1 LSVLGFAPDDAFMFN
16 PSGNHMISSAH
27 TASQQRF
34 HTALMAMAFA
44 AIGLTILFPLLA
56 PLLPHIP
63 TSGHSHVHAHGHTF
77 IDARSFFGIPNCMDV
92 LSNLPFLIGGA
103 WGLIALQSA
112 QSMAAPLQKSARVF
126 FIGLIFTC
134 LGSSYYHYAPS
145 DFGLM
150 IDRLGM
156 AVAFA
161 GVISLAAGSRLGA
174 AASERATPA
183 LLMLA
188 PLAAV
193 AAYTLQNVLPWAIV
207 QFGGVAL
214 IVWLAC
220 LPRSKTKPSIHL
232 GALIALYALAKL
244 FEAQDTQVFELT
256 QGIISGHSLKH
267 IAASLAA
274 VPVILAL
281 KKS

>member
-1 LSVLGFAPDDAFMFN
+1 LSALGFAPDDPFMFN
-16 PSGNHMISSAH
+16 PSGTHMISSSH
-27 TASQQRF
+27 TLSQRF
-34 HTALMAMAFA
+34 HAALMAMAFA
-44 AIGLTILFPLLA
+44 AIGLAILFPLLA

-63 TSGHSHVHAHGHTF
+63 TSGHSHVHAHGHAF

-103 WGLIALQSA
+103 WGLIALRSA
-112 QSMAAPLQKSARVF
+112 QSMAAPLQTAARVF
-126 FIGLIFTC
+126 FIGLILTF
-134 LGSSYYHYAPS
+134 LGSSFYHWAPI

-150 IDRLGM
+150 MDRIGM

-174 AASERATPA
+174 TVSERATPI

-207 QFGGVAL
+207 QFGGMAL

-220 LPRSKTKPSIHL
+220 LPRSKAMPSIHL
-232 GALIALYALAKL
+232 GVLITLYALAKL

-256 QGIISGHSLKH
+256 QGLISGHSLKH

-274 VPVILAL
+274 VPVIAAL

>member
-1 LSVLGFAPDDAFMFN
+1 MFN
-16 PSGNHMISSAH
+16 HLGTFMISSSS

-34 HTALMAMAFA
+34 HQALMAMAFA

-63 TSGHSHVHAHGHTF
+63 ASGHSHVHAHGHAF
-77 IDARSFFGIPNCMDV
+77 IDARSFFGIPNCLDV
-92 LSNLPFLIGGA
+92 LSNLPFLVSGI
-103 WGLIALQSA
+103 WGMIALHRA
-112 QSMAAPLQKSARVF
+112 QTIAAPLQSAARVF

-150 IDRLGM
+150 MDRLGM

-174 AASERATPA
+174 VVSESATPV
-183 LLMLA
+183 LLILTPM
-188 PLAAV
+188 AAM
-193 AAYTLQNVLPWAIV
+193 AAYTLQNVLPWAVV
-207 QFGGVAL
+207 QFGGMAL

-220 LPRSKTKPSIHL
+220 LPRKPALPVIHL

-256 QGIISGHSLKH
+256 QGMISGHSLKH

-274 VPVILAL
+274 APVIAAI

>member
-1 LSVLGFAPDDAFMFN
+1 MFN
-16 PSGNHMISSAH
+16 HLGTLMISSSS

-34 HTALMAMAFA
+34 HQALMAMAFA
-44 AIGLTILFPLLA
+44 AIGFAVFFPLLA

-63 TSGHSHVHAHGHTF
+63 TSGHSHVHAHGHAF
-77 IDARSFFGIPNCMDV
+77 VDARSFFGIPNGLDV
-92 LSNLPFLIGGA
+92 LSNLPFLIGGV
-103 WGLIALQSA
+103 WGLIALQRA
-112 QSMAAPLQKSARVF
+112 KDIAAPLQTAARVF
-126 FIGLIFTC
+126 FIGLILTC
-134 LGSSYYHYAPS
+134 FGSSFYHWAPS

-150 IDRLGM
+150 VDRLGM

-174 AASERATPA
+174 TVSARATPV
-183 LLMLA
+183 LLTLA
-188 PLAAV
+188 PLAAI
-193 AAYTLQNVLPWAIV
+193 AAFTLHNILPWAIV
-207 QFGGVAL
+207 QFGGMAL
-214 IVWLAC
+214 IMWLAC
-220 LPRSKTKPSIHL
+220 LPRANTKLSIHL

-274 VPVILAL
+274 VPVIAAL

>member
-1 LSVLGFAPDDAFMFN
+1 LSAWRFAPDDPFMFN
-16 PSGNHMISSAH
+16 PSGHHMISSSH
-27 TASQQRF
+27 IASQQRF
-34 HTALMAMAFA
+34 HTALMAMAYC

-63 TSGHSHVHAHGHTF
+63 TSGHSHVHAHGHAF
-77 IDARSFFGIPNCMDV
+77 IDARSFFGIPNFLDV
-92 LSNLPFLIGGA
+92 ISNLPFLIGGI
-103 WGLIALQSA
+103 WGLIALRSA
-112 QSMAAPLQKSARVF
+112 HGMAAPLQTAARVF
-126 FIGLIFTC
+126 FIGLILTC
-134 LGSSYYHYAPS
+134 LGSSYYHYAPT
-145 DFGLM
+145 DFTLM

-174 AASERATPA
+174 ATSKRATPA
-183 LLMLA
+183 LLILA

-193 AAYTLQNVLPWAIV
+193 AAYTLRNVLPWAVV
-207 QFGGVAL
+207 QFGGMAL

-220 LPRSKTKPSIHL
+220 LPRSKAMPSIHL
-232 GALIALYALAKL
+232 GWLIALYALAKL
-244 FEAQDTQVFELT
+244 LEAQDTQVFELT

-267 IAASLAA
+267 IAASMAA
-274 VPVILAL
+274 VPVIAAL

>member
-1 LSVLGFAPDDAFMFN
+1 MN
-16 PSGNHMISSAH
+16 PSDL
-27 TASQQRF
+27 TRVSQQRF
-34 HTALMAMAFA
+34 HIALMAMAFA
-44 AIGLTILFPLLA
+44 AIGLAVFFPLLA

-63 TSGHSHVHAHGHTF
+63 ASGHSHVHAHGHAF
-77 IDARSFFGIPNCMDV
+77 IDARSFFGIPNCLDV
-92 LSNLPFLIGGA
+92 LSNLPFLIGGV
-103 WGLIALQSA
+103 WGLIALRSA
-112 QSMAAPLQKSARVF
+112 QSMAAPLQTAARVF
-126 FIGLIFTC
+126 FIGLILTC

-174 AASERATPA
+174 VVSERATPV
-183 LLMLA
+183 LLILA
-188 PLAAV
+188 PLAAI
-193 AAYTLQNVLPWAIV
+193 AAYTLHNVLPWAVV
-207 QFGGVAL
+207 QFGGMAL
-214 IVWLAC
+214 IIWLAC
-220 LPRSKTKPSIHL
+220 LPRQPALPAIHL

-244 FEAQDTQVFELT
+244 FESQDTQVFELT
-256 QGIISGHSLKH
+256 QGLISGHSLKH

-274 VPVILAL
+274 FPVIAAL

>member
-1 LSVLGFAPDDAFMFN
+1 MFN
-16 PSGNHMISSAH
+16 SFGVHMNPSSL
-27 TASQQRF
+27 SQQRF
-34 HTALMAMAFA
+34 QHALTAMAFA
-44 AIGLTILFPLLA
+44 AIGLAVFFPLLA

-63 TSGHSHVHAHGHTF
+63 TSGHSHVHAHGHAF
-77 IDARSFFGIPNCMDV
+77 IDARSFLGIPNCLDV
-92 LSNLPFLIGGA
+92 LSNLPFLVGGI
-103 WGLIALQSA
+103 WGLIALHRA
-112 QSMAAPLQKSARVF
+112 QTIAAPLQTAARVF
-126 FIGLIFTC
+126 FIGLILTC

-174 AASERATPA
+174 VVSERATPV
-183 LLMLA
+183 LLILA

-193 AAYTLQNVLPWAIV
+193 AAYTLHNVLPWAVV
-207 QFGGVAL
+207 QFGGMAL

-220 LPRSKTKPSIHL
+220 LPRSKQMPSIHL

-244 FEAQDTQVFELT
+244 LEAQDTQVFELT
-256 QGIISGHSLKH
+256 QGLISGHSLKH

-274 VPVILAL
+274 WPVIVAL

>member
-1 LSVLGFAPDDAFMFN
+1 MFN
-16 PSGNHMISSAH
+16 PSGHHMISLSH

-63 TSGHSHVHAHGHTF
+63 TSGHSHVHAHGHAF

-92 LSNLPFLIGGA
+92 LSNLPFLIGGV
-103 WGLIALQSA
+103 WGFIALRHA
-112 QSMAAPLQKSARVF
+112 QNMAAPLKAAARVF
-126 FIGLIFTC
+126 FIGLILTC
-134 LGSSYYHYAPS
+134 LGSSYYHYAPT
-145 DFGLM
+145 DFTLM

-174 AASERATPA
+174 TVSERATPA

-193 AAYTLQNVLPWAIV
+193 AAYTLHNVLPWAIV
-207 QFGGVAL
+207 QFGGMAL

-220 LPRSKTKPSIHL
+220 LPRSKAVPSIHL
-232 GALIALYALAKL
+232 GWLIALYALAKL
-244 FEAQDTQVFELT
+244 LEAQDTQVFELT
-256 QGIISGHSLKH
+256 QGLISGHSLKH

-274 VPVILAL
+274 VPVIAAL

>member
-1 LSVLGFAPDDAFMFN
+1 MFN
-16 PSGNHMISSAH
+16 SFGVHMSPTFLH
-27 TASQQRF
+27 QQRF
-34 HTALMAMAFA
+34 HIALMAMSLA
-44 AIGLTILFPLLA
+44 AIALAVFFPLLSH
-56 PLLPHIP
+56 LLPHIP
-63 TSGHSHVHAHGHTF
+63 TSGHSHVHAHGHAF
-77 IDARSFFGIPNCMDV
+77 IDARSFLGIPNCMDV
-92 LSNLPFLIGGA
+92 LSNLPFLVGGI
-103 WGLIALQSA
+103 WGLIALHRA
-112 QSMAAPLQKSARVF
+112 KAIAAPLQTAARVF

-134 LGSSYYHYAPS
+134 IGSSYYHWAPS

-174 AASERATPA
+174 AASERATSV

-193 AAYTLQNVLPWAIV
+193 AAYTLHNVLPWAIV
-207 QFGGVAL
+207 QFGGMAL

-220 LPRSKTKPSIHL
+220 LPRSQIKPSIHL
-232 GALIALYALAKL
+232 GALIALYAVAKL
-244 FEAQDTQVFELT
+244 FEAQDAQVFELT
-256 QGIISGHSLKH
+256 QGLISGHSLKH